1 MDRTYKLLVIDDSQE
16 ILIALDKYL
25 KKKNFDVVTAT
36 DGLEGIKLLKA
47 EKGGFDL
54 VITDLVMPYVSGVGV
69 ISILKKEF
77 PGTPVVAI
85 TGWGEHPEALAIEAN
100 ADLVLEKPFDL
111 EELETIHYNVA
122 GETEYEQELKT
133 ADEVLFSGGLTHIHE
148 LIGRAWVLK

>member
-1 MDRTYKLLVIDDSQE
+1 MDRPYKLLVIDDSQE
-16 ILIALDKYL
+16 ILVALDKYF
-25 KKKNFDVVTAT
+25 KKKKFEVVTAT

-47 EKGGFDL
+47 EQGGFDL

-100 ADLVLEKPFDL
+100 ADMVLEKPFDL
-111 EELETIHYNVA
+111 EELEQSI
-122 GETEYEQELKT
+122 T
-133 ADEVLFSGGLTHIHE
+133 ALLEKRT
-148 LIGRAWVLK
+148 

>member
-1 MDRTYKLLVIDDSQE
+1 MERAYKLLVIDDSQE
-16 ILIALDKYL
+16 ILVALNKYL
-25 KKKNFDVVTAT
+25 KKKSFDVVTAT
-36 DGLEGIKLLKA
+36 DGLEGIKLLKT
-47 EKGGFDL
+47 EKDGFDL

-111 EELETIHYNVA
+111 EELEQSISLLLA
-122 GETEYEQELKT
+122 QRLKN
-133 ADEVLFSGGLTHIHE
+133 S
-148 LIGRAWVLK
+148 

>member
-1 MDRTYKLLVIDDSQE
+1 MDRKYKLLVIDDSQE
-16 ILIALDKYL
+16 ILVALDKYL
-25 KKKNFDVVTAT
+25 KKKKFDVVTAT

-47 EKGGFDL
+47 EQGGFDL

-77 PGTPVVAI
+77 PGTPVVSI

-111 EELETIHYNVA
+111 EELEQSITTLLVKRNSTQ
-122 GETEYEQELKT
+122 G
-133 ADEVLFSGGLTHIHE
+133 
-148 LIGRAWVLK
+148 